1 MAEILDPEIMVGDGL
16 ESMPTGKQ
24 FPPNYAS
31 NRPRYEKSRILDYI
45 QECEEVMAQNKVET
59 DRIRKKI
66 LCYYLTY
73 TERQVWIQMDKY
85 KTGTYEQFKSQVLGF
100 HPEALRQAK
109 GDISHLR
116 IVCVPYV
123 GTKRKHYDSLIEFHL
138 KFRHEAGKLENTIV
152 SNREL
157 AELYLGTLDEDFR
170 DQVLEAL
177 ALENGNDKEKDL
189 VRGAEPLKWGKYL
202 EKAEHLANVR
212 KQFSDG
218 FNFERQLGSVLPK
231 PFSFTNRATVPE
243 APSGPSVPKESAPPV
258 VKKELDED
266 RLLQRF
272 HSMLN
277 EKFNEYDHKNER
289 FFDEVR
295 NTKDKMDIMLR
306 NPHNF
311 SLNQQSRP
319 QRPPPPPMMNQSSRT
334 PICYYCNQPGHYLNN
349 CLARDAH
356 LQAGKIQVRP
366 EGLFT
371 SDGRRLVQNEKE
383 SMREYVDK
391 YVTGAVQNMQGMYD
405 EDEYSRQQFNYNYA
419 PEVESVT
426 REEFRQL
433 QAAIESL
440 ANKPSSSQTPL
451 PPQTQQFV
459 QNQEPERDSGLNQIR
474 REQER
479 MSRVMSQMVET
490 LDDLKGRSQ
499 FVATRTTP
507 SSFDE
512 DFQED

>member
-319 QRPPPPPMMNQSSRT
+319 QRPPPPPMMNQS
-334 PICYYCNQPGHYLNN
+334 HYLNN

-419 PEVESVT
+419 PEAESVT

-440 ANKPSSSQTPL
+440 ANKPSSSRTPL